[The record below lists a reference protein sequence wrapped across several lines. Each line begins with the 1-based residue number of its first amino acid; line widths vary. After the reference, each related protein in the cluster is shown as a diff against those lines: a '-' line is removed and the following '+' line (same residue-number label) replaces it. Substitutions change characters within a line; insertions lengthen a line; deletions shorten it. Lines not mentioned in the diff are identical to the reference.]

1 MHFDLAVPHGSRSLS
16 ELSSSTDLVG
26 MPIFA
31 RALNSIPTAGS
42 REKSRWLRLGR
53 SAAGEGSC
61 CLRELKMP
69 KISSRPLCCDDALL
83 GTMTRAA
90 EEAMDGG
97 RESSTH
103 RLNHRREE
111 GTKKTDQGTMWK
123 SDGKSHRLRRKTKY
137 VVSQRP
143 ASPRN
148 PLSLLPARR
157 PNLCGS
163 CTDNCTA

>member
-1 MHFDLAVPHGSRSLS
+1 MKGVVSNTAIQCIAPVDVQAVKMNFDLAVPHGSRSLS

-61 CLRELKMP
+61 CLRELKRP

-83 GTMTRAA
+83 GTMARAA
-90 EEAMDGG
+90 EDAMDGG
-97 RESSTH
+97 RNRPHRPTESQTMES
-103 RLNHRREE
+103 RR
-111 GTKKTDQGTMWK
+111 
-123 SDGKSHRLRRKTKY
+123 
-137 VVSQRP
+137 
-143 ASPRN
+143 
-148 PLSLLPARR
+148 
-157 PNLCGS
+157 
-163 CTDNCTA
+163 